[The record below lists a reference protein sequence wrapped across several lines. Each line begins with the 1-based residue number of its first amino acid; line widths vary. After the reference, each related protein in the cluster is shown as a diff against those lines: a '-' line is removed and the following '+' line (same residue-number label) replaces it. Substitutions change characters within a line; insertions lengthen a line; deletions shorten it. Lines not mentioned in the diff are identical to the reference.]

1 MIFARLR
8 ELTPGALLCFFI
20 GFVAAFLG
28 SQYGAPQMLF
38 ALLLGMAL
46 NFLSKSSTYQQGIE
60 FSSKSILRIGVALLG
75 LRITFGDI
83 SSLSYEILGWIA
95 AGILLSLCVGIFL
108 ARSFGSNR
116 VFGIISGGSVGIC
129 GASAALAISSV
140 LPSNRDNENATIV
153 TVVTVTT
160 LSTIAMILYPIIA
173 IQFGFDDLKSGI
185 FLGGTIHDVAQVV
198 GAGYGMNA
206 DTGDVG
212 TIIKLFR
219 VALLVPVVMIIAF
232 VVSQPTNSV
241 ESKVA
246 IPYFL
251 IAFCCFVLINSF
263 GFVPQEV
270 TQLANII
277 SSTLL
282 VTAIAALGVKTS
294 LQSIARYGLR
304 SVALIAVETVLLAAW
319 VIAGILWII

>member
-1 MIFARLR
+1 MIFARLKKVI
-8 ELTPGALLCFFI
+8 PGALLCFFI

-60 FSSKSILRIGVALLG
+60 FSSKSILRLGVALLG

-83 SSLSYEILGWIA
+83 STLSYEILGWIA
-95 AGILLSLCVGIFL
+95 AGILLSLCVGLFL

-116 VFGIISGGSVGIC
+116 AFGIISGGSVGIC

-173 IQFGFDDLKSGI
+173 VEFGFDDLKSGI

-206 DTGDVG
+206 DTGDIA

-232 VVSQPTNSV
+232 VVSQPTNST
-241 ESKVA
+241 ESKVSV
-246 IPYFL
+246 PYFL

-263 GFVPQEV
+263 GFIPQEV
-270 TQLANII
+270 TQLTNII

-294 LQSIARYGLR
+294 LRDIARYGLR

>member
-1 MIFARLR
+1 MIFARLIKVI
-8 ELTPGALLCFFI
+8 PGALLCFFI

-46 NFLSKSSTYQQGIE
+46 NFLSKSSMYQQGIE

-206 DTGDVG
+206 DTGDVA

-294 LQSIARYGLR
+294 LQGIARYGLR

>member
-83 SSLSYEILGWIA
+83 SALSYEILGWIA
-95 AGILLSLCVGIFL
+95 AGVLLSLCVGIFL
-108 ARSFGSNR
+108 AKSFGSNR
-116 VFGIISGGSVGIC
+116 AFGIISGGSVGIC
-129 GASAALAISSV
+129 GASAALAISSI
-140 LPSNRDNENATIV
+140 LPSNTENERATIV

-160 LSTIAMILYPIIA
+160 LSTIAMVVYPIISH
-173 IQFGFDDLKSGI
+173 QLGFDDLRSGV

-198 GAGYGMNA
+198 GAGYGMNTN
-206 DTGDVG
+206 TGDTA
-212 TIIKLFR
+212 TIVKLFR
-219 VALLVPVVMIIAF
+219 VALLVPVVMVLALVITGRSETPSGTVTF
-232 VVSQPTNSV
+232 
-241 ESKVA
+241 
-246 IPYFL
+246 PYFL
-251 IAFCCFVLINSF
+251 IVFCCFVTLNSL
-263 GFVPQEV
+263 GVISLKLSQ
-270 TQLANII
+270 TTNII
-277 SSTLL
+277 SSTFL
-282 VTAIAALGVKTS
+282 VTAIAALGMKTS
-294 LQSIARYGLR
+294 LQDITRYGLR
-304 SVALIAVETVLLAAW
+304 SVALITVETFLLAAW
-319 VIAGILWII
+319 VIAGIVWIV

>member
-1 MIFARLR
+1 MIFARLKKVV
-8 ELTPGALLCFFI
+8 PGALLCFFI

-83 SSLSYEILGWIA
+83 STLSYEILGWIA
-95 AGILLSLCVGIFL
+95 AGILLSLCVGLFL

-116 VFGIISGGSVGIC
+116 AFGIISGGSVGIC

-173 IQFGFDDLKSGI
+173 VQFGFDDLKSGI

-206 DTGDVG
+206 DTGDIA

-232 VVSQPTNSV
+232 VVSQPTNSA

-246 IPYFL
+246 VPYFL
-251 IAFCCFVLINSF
+251 IAFCCFVLINSL
-263 GFVPQEV
+263 GFIPQEV
-270 TQLANII
+270 TQLANIT
-277 SSTLL
+277 SSTFLI
-282 VTAIAALGVKTS
+282 TAIAALGIKTS
-294 LQSIARYGLR
+294 LQDIARYGLR
-304 SVALIAVETVLLAAW
+304 SVSLIVVETVILATW
-319 VIAGILWII
+319 VIAGIYWII

>member
-1 MIFARLR
+1 MIFARLKKVI
-8 ELTPGALLCFFI
+8 PGALLCFFI

-83 SSLSYEILGWIA
+83 STLSYEILGWIA
-95 AGILLSLCVGIFL
+95 AGILLSLCVGLFL

-116 VFGIISGGSVGIC
+116 AFGIISGGSVGIC

-173 IQFGFDDLKSGI
+173 VQFGFDDLKSGI

-206 DTGDVG
+206 DTGDIA

-232 VVSQPTNSV
+232 VVSQPTNSA
-241 ESKVA
+241 ESKVPV
-246 IPYFL
+246 PYFL

-263 GFVPQEV
+263 GFIPQEV
-270 TQLANII
+270 TQLTNII

-294 LQSIARYGLR
+294 LRDIARYGLR

>member
-1 MIFARLR
+1 MIFARLK

-20 GFVAAFLG
+20 GFVATFLG

-83 SSLSYEILGWIA
+83 STLSYEILGWIA
-95 AGILLSLCVGIFL
+95 AGILLSLCVGTFL

-140 LPSNRDNENATIV
+140 LPSNRENEQATIV

-160 LSTIAMILYPIIA
+160 LSTIAMILYPIVA
-173 IQFGFDDLKSGI
+173 HQLGFNDLRSGL

-198 GAGYGMNA
+198 GAGYGMNTN
-206 DTGDVG
+206 TGDTA
-212 TIIKLFR
+212 TIVKLFR
-219 VALLVPVVMIIAF
+219 VALLVPVVMVLALVITGRSETPSGTVTF
-232 VVSQPTNSV
+232 
-241 ESKVA
+241 
-246 IPYFL
+246 PYFL
-251 IAFCCFVLINSF
+251 IVFCCFVTVNSLGIIPLKLI
-263 GFVPQEV
+263 QI
-270 TQLANII
+270 TNII
-277 SSTLL
+277 SSTFL

-294 LQSIARYGLR
+294 LQEIARYGLQ
-304 SVALIAVETVLLAAW
+304 SVALIIVETILLAAW
-319 VIAGILWII
+319 VIGGIHWIV